1 MFHKIIIVG
10 RLGADPE
17 QKYTADGKAVTSFS
31 VAAENRKDET
41 LWFRVSAWEKLADV
55 CGRYLKKGAKVLV
68 EGTLRADGA
77 GNPRVY
83 ERKDGLGWAASFEV
97 VASSVKFLS
106 GKDEQP
112 ANDDVPF

>member
-17 QKYTADGKAVTSFS
+17 QKYTVDGKAVTSFS

-41 LWFRVSAWEKLADV
+41 LWFRVSAWEKLAEV

-68 EGTLRADGA
+68 EGTLKADENGS
-77 GNPRVY
+77 PRVFG
-83 ERKDGLGWAASFEV
+83 RKDGTSGASFEV
-97 VASSVKFLS
+97 VALSVKFLGS
-106 GKDEQP
+106 KEEGE
-112 ANDDVPF
+112 NDNSIPF

>member
-1 MFHKIIIVG
+1 
-10 RLGADPE
+10 LGADPE
-17 QKYTADGKAVTSFS
+17 QKYTVDGKAVTSFS

-68 EGTLRADGA
+68 EGALKADA
-77 GNPRVY
+77 QGNPRTY
-83 ERKDGLGWAASFEV
+83 ERKDGTWGASFEV

-106 GKDEQP
+106 GKDEP
-112 ANDDVPF
+112 ADEVLF

>member
-17 QKYTADGKAVTSFS
+17 QKYTVDGKAVTSFS

-68 EGTLRADGA
+68 EGALRADGA

-83 ERKDGLGWAASFEV
+83 ERKDGLGWAASFDV
-97 VASSVKFLS
+97 VASSVRFLS
-106 GKDEQP
+106 GKDEP
-112 ANDDVPF
+112 AEDVPF

>member
-17 QKYTADGKAVTSFS
+17 QKYTVDGKAVTTFS
-31 VAAENRKDET
+31 VAASNRKDET
-41 LWFRVSAWEKLADV
+41 VWFRVSTWDKQAET
-55 CGRYLKKGAKVLV
+55 CNQYLHKGSKVLV
-68 EGTLRADGA
+68 EGALRADGA

-106 GKDEQP
+106 GKDEP
-112 ANDDVPF
+112 ADQEIAF

>member
-17 QKYTADGKAVTSFS
+17 QKYTVDGKAVTSFS

-68 EGTLRADGA
+68 EGALRADGA

-106 GKDEQP
+106 GKDEP
-112 ANDDVPF
+112 TDEVPF